1 MKRFA
6 VLLLALAMLLTCTAC
21 VGAQTTPSAAST
33 TAATTA
39 PETTEA
45 TTAPTTEPAAEPT
58 GETASEE
65 VKEAAMKDD
74 TPYTTTSED
83 GLVTITL
90 PNPRWTELDGDDY
103 TILFSDGDCAIT
115 VSLYK
120 TTDKLPT
127 MPSSDD
133 THKLIFTSTVSTSEY
148 VLLITGYAHE
158 ETDAAAISTAMN
170 SIRVDKSKVPAQEA
184 PKATPSYTVQDTS
197 YSAWV
202 TASSL
207 NVRSASGTD
216 ASIIASLPKNTK
228 VTVTGNVLENGSRI
242 GWNRIKMS
250 NGSVGFVAS
259 QFLTTS
265 EPKSGPSK
273 TGNSKSLWSQY
284 GTKYTVYEYSDY
296 TWKTSDG
303 TSYWPDGFSTWI
315 NAAGKVLY
323 DYDPTYIDPVK
334 PSPSKTGTTATLY
347 DSYGNVYTVYWYSD
361 NAWRSDS
368 GTEFWPDGFSTW
380 KSATGK
386 TFYDYDPTYIEP
398 VEEPTT
404 PTAPSDWK
412 ETFEASLYAHD
423 GMVVGWYTYI
433 GEGQYEAYVYD
444 PDNPDSDGTVYV
456 NSYSGSWNWA

>member
-1 MKRFA
+1 
-6 VLLLALAMLLTCTAC
+6 MLLTCTAC
-21 VGAQTTPSAAST
+21 VGAQPEATAAAT

-58 GETASEE
+58 GETASPE
-65 VKEAAMKDD
+65 VQEAAMKDD
-74 TPYTTTSED
+74 TPYTTTSKD

-90 PNPRWTELDGDDY
+90 PNPRWAELDGDDY

-133 THKLIFTSTVSTSEY
+133 THKLIFTSTVSTSDY

-202 TASSL
+202 TASAL

-216 ASIIASLPKNTK
+216 ATIIASLPKNTK

-273 TGNSKSLWSQY
+273 TGDTVTLWSQY
-284 GTKYTVYEYSDY
+284 GTKYTVYAYSDN

-303 TSYWPDGFSTWI
+303 TSFWPQGFSTWV

-323 DYDPTYIDPVK
+323 DYDPTYIDPVTPT
-334 PSPSKTGTTATLY
+334 PSRTGTTKTLWNSVG
-347 DSYGNVYTVYWYSD
+347 DTTTVYEYTD
-361 NAWRSDS
+361 NSWKTS
-368 GTEFWPDGFSTW
+368 GGTKYWPEGFSTW
-380 KSATGK
+380 TNSSGNIL
-386 TFYDYDPTYIEP
+386 YDYDPTY
-398 VEEPTT
+398 VEPTEAP

-444 PDNPDSDGTVYV
+444 PDNPDADGTVYV
-456 NSYSGSWNWA
+456 NSYSGSWNWV

>member
-6 VLLLALAMLLTCTAC
+6 ILLLTLAMLLTCTAC
-21 VGAQTTPSAAST
+21 VGAQTEPSAAAT
-33 TAATTA
+33 TAAT
-39 PETTEA
+39 ETTEA
-45 TTAPTTEPAAEPT
+45 TTAPTTAPATEPT
-58 GETASEE
+58 VETAGEE
-65 VKEAAMKDD
+65 VKEAAMMDD
-74 TPYTTTSED
+74 TPYTATSKD

-90 PNPRWTELDGDDY
+90 PNQRWAELDGDDY
-103 TILFSDGDCAIT
+103 TILFSNGDSAIT

-120 TTDKLPT
+120 TTDKLPS
-127 MPSSDD
+127 MPTSDE

-170 SIRVDKSKVPAQEA
+170 SIRIDKSKVPQQEA
-184 PKATPSYTVQDTS
+184 PKAAPSYTVQDTN

-250 NGSVGFVAS
+250 NGSVGFVAA

-273 TGNSKSLWSQY
+273 TGDTVTLWSRY
-284 GTKYTVYEYSDY
+284 GTKYTLYGYSDNS
-296 TWKTSDG
+296 WKTSDG
-303 TSYWPDGFSTWI
+303 TSYWPDGNNTWI

-323 DYDPTYIDPVK
+323 DYDPTYINPVTPT
-334 PSPSKTGTTATLY
+334 PSRTGTTHTLWT
-347 DSYGNVYTVYWYSD
+347 SAGKTVTVYEYTDYTWKTSD
-361 NAWRSDS
+361 
-368 GTEFWPDGFSTW
+368 GTEYWPDSFSTW
-380 KSATGK
+380 TNAAGRLL
-386 TFYDYDPTYIEP
+386 YDYDPTY
-398 VEEPTT
+398 VEPTEA
-404 PTAPSDWK
+404 PTAPDAWK
-412 ETFEASLYAHD
+412 DTFEASLYAHD
-423 GMVVGWYTYI
+423 GMVVGWYTYT

-444 PDNPDSDGTVYV
+444 PDNPDANGTVYV
-456 NSYSGSWNWA
+456 NSYSGSWWWE